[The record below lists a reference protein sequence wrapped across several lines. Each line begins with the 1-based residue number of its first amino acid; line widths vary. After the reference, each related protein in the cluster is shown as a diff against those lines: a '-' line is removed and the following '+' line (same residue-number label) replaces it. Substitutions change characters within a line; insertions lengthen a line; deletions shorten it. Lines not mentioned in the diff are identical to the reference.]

1 MFSGLNELLALA
13 AILLTAGVF
22 TGVTAGLL
30 GVGGGIVI
38 VPILFHL
45 FTTLG
50 IPADVRMHVA
60 VGTSLATIIATSMS
74 SLRAHHKRGGVD
86 QALVR
91 GWGPAVFVGVLIG
104 SALAGHLKG
113 PVLMTVFA
121 SVGLVVALHMAFNNP
136 SWILA
141 DALPGGMKKQTMA
154 GTIGMVSAMMG
165 IGGGTLSVPVLT
177 LFGYPIHRAVGS
189 AAAIGLI
196 IGIPGTIA
204 FIATGWD
211 APGRP
216 PYSVGYVN
224 LLALFLILPTS
235 MIFAPLGARMAYR
248 LNTRNLRRAFAV
260 FLAATALRMF
270 YSVLA

>member
-1 MFSGLNELLALA
+1 MFMLAGVLLVS
-13 AILLTAGVF
+13 GVF
-22 TGVTAGLL
+22 TGLTAGLL

-50 IPADVRMHVA
+50 VDADVRMHVA

-86 QALVR
+86 TDLLR
-91 GWGPAVFVGVLIG
+91 SWGPAIFTGVLIG
-104 SALAGHLKG
+104 SLLSGYVKG

-121 SVGLVVALHMAFNNP
+121 TVGVIVALHMAFSNP
-136 SWILA
+136 SLKIA
-141 DALPGGMKKQTMA
+141 DGLPVGLPKQALA

-177 LFGYPIHRAVGS
+177 LFGFPVHSAVGS
-189 AAAIGLI
+189 ASAIGLI

-204 FIATGWD
+204 FIATGWE
-211 APGRP
+211 ATHLP
-216 PYSVGYVN
+216 PLSLGYVN
-224 LLALFLILPTS
+224 LLAFALILPTS
-235 MIFAPLGARMAYR
+235 MYFAPIGARLAYK
-248 LNTRNLRRAFAV
+248 LDTRNLRRIFAV
-260 FLAATALRMF
+260 FLAITAVRMF
-270 YSVLA
+270 YTVFA

>member
-1 MFSGLNELLALA
+1 MLAGVLLV
-13 AILLTAGVF
+13 AGVF
-22 TGVTAGLL
+22 TGLTAGLL

-50 IPADVRMHVA
+50 VDADVRMHVA

-74 SLRAHHKRGGVD
+74 SFRAHHKRGGVD
-86 QALVR
+86 IDLLR
-91 GWGPAVFVGVLIG
+91 SWGPAIFAGVLIG
-104 SALAGHLKG
+104 SLLSGYVKG

-121 SVGLVVALHMAFNNP
+121 TVGVVVALHMAFSKP
-136 SWILA
+136 SLTIA
-141 DALPGGMKKQTMA
+141 DGLPVGLPKQALA

-177 LFGYPIHRAVGS
+177 LFGFPVHSAVGS
-189 AAAIGLI
+189 ASAIGLI

-211 APGRP
+211 AADLP
-216 PYSVGYVN
+216 PFSLGYVN
-224 LLALFLILPTS
+224 LLAFALILPTS
-235 MIFAPLGARMAYR
+235 MYFAPLGARLAYKI
-248 LNTRNLRRAFAV
+248 NTRNLRRTFAV
-260 FLAATALRMF
+260 FLAITAARMF
-270 YSVLA
+270 YSVFA